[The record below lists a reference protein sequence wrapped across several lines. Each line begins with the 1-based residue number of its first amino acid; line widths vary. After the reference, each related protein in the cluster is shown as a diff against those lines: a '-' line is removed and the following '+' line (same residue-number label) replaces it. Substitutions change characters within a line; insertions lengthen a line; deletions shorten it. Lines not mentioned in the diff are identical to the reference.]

1 MPKMSRLIPLAPS
14 ALGLFLASAAGA
26 ADPVALPTLSVEGE
40 QGANTGYKVENST
53 IGKLPDP
60 IAETPQSATTL
71 SRQLLDDQATATTRD
86 ALRNVP
92 GVSLAAGESGSQ
104 GDNLTI
110 RGFTARSDLYL
121 DGMRDFG
128 NYYRDPFD
136 TEQIEVLKG
145 PASTLFGRGSTGGIV
160 ETGSKHAELS
170 TFEAGTLGFGTDG
183 TKRLTADVN
192 TPVTA
197 LGDGA
202 ALRVNV
208 MGTQSGVADRDVAES
223 NRFGFAPTLAL
234 GLGKP
239 TRVTVSYFHQSEYDI
254 PDYGLPWLYE
264 APTGTKV
271 ATGVPAPVSRSNFYG
286 FEHGDYLR
294 TNDDIGTVRV
304 EHDLTDAITISDQLR
319 YTNET
324 RNYRITEPQLDLTAA
339 SGASATTQLVK
350 PGTPLSSLL
359 VSRNQIY
366 GNSDET
372 MLDEMLDATIKFS
385 TGPISHKVITGF
397 EFSHETSDP
406 TRNTT
411 IGPYSTTS
419 LVSPNYAQAYN
430 ATTYHAS
437 VTNTTAD
444 TLAAYVLDEI
454 QLTSQFRAILG
465 ARYDHFDADYTSQAF
480 ANPVTRAGASLTSLN
495 HVDSLP
501 SWRAALVW
509 QPTEAGMVY
518 FSYGTS
524 FNPSAEQLSLSASTA
539 NLAPEK
545 NETFEIGEK
554 WQFFSDRLL
563 VTTALFH
570 TEQDNIRETDP
581 NNSALQILAGDG
593 ISKGVEFQ
601 LAGKITDKW
610 QIQGGYAY
618 DFTNVISSP
627 QSDLGHRL
635 ANAPLHTGS
644 VWTTYTLPYEIEAGL
659 GANYVGNRWAST
671 TARAVG
677 GVNFWSMAPD
687 YWTMSTMLKA
697 PITEGVSLQLNVN
710 NLTNE
715 NYIDLIHPS
724 HVVPGAGRSAMF
736 TLSAKL

>member
-1 MPKMSRLIPLAPS
+1 MSKASRLIPLAPS
-14 ALGLFLASAAGA
+14 ALGLLLASAAGA
-26 ADPVALPTLSVEGE
+26 ADPVTLPTLSVEGE
-40 QGANTGYKVENST
+40 QSANPGYKVENT
-53 IGKLPDP
+53 TLGKLPDP
-60 IAETPQSATTL
+60 VAETPQSATEL
-71 SRQLLDDQATATTRD
+71 SRQLLDDQAVATTRD

-128 NYYRDPFD
+128 NYYRDPFN
-136 TEQIEVLKG
+136 TEQIDVLKG

-202 ALRVNV
+202 ALRVTV

-234 GLGKP
+234 GLGTL
-239 TRVTVSYFHQSEYDI
+239 TRVTISYFHQSEYDI

-264 APTGTKV
+264 APAGTKV
-271 ATGVPAPVSRSNFYG
+271 ATAEPAPVSRSNFYG

-294 TNDDIGTVRV
+294 TNDDIATIRA
-304 EHDLTDAITISDQLR
+304 EHDLNDSVTISNQLR
-319 YTNET
+319 YNNET
-324 RNYRITEPQLDLTAA
+324 RNYRITEPQLDLPAGK
-339 SGASATTQLVK
+339 GASATTMLVA
-350 PGTPLSSLL
+350 PGTPLSALS

-372 MLDEMLDATIKFS
+372 MLDEQLDGTIRFS
-385 TGPISHKVITGF
+385 TGPVQHKVITGF
-397 EFSHETSDP
+397 EFIHETSDP

-419 LVSPNYAQAYN
+419 LVSPDYSAAYN
-430 ATTYHAS
+430 AVTYHA
-437 VTNTTAD
+437 TQTTTTAN
-444 TLAAYVLDEI
+444 TLAAYLLDEI
-454 QLTSQFRAILG
+454 QLTSQVKTILG
-465 ARYDHFDADYTSQAF
+465 VRYDHFDADYFSQTF
-480 ANPVTRAGASLTSLN
+480 ANPVTHAGAAVLSLH

-509 QPTEAGMVY
+509 QPSEAGMLY

-524 FNPSAEQLSLSASTA
+524 FNPSAEQLTLAASTV
-539 NLAPEK
+539 NLDPEK
-545 NETFEIGEK
+545 NTTYEIGEK
-554 WQFFSDRLL
+554 WQFLGDRLL

-581 NNSALQILAGDG
+581 TNSNLQILAGDG
-593 ISKGVEFQ
+593 VSKGVEFQ

-610 QIQGGYAY
+610 QIQGGYSY
-618 DFTNVISSP
+618 DFTNIISSP
-627 QSDLGHRL
+627 QNDVGHRL
-635 ANAPLHTGS
+635 ANAPMHTGS
-644 VWTTYTLPYEIEAGL
+644 IWTTYTFPYEIQGGF
-659 GANYVGNRWAST
+659 GANYVGNRWANT
-671 TARAVG
+671 TGRAVG
-677 GVNFWSMAPD
+677 GVNFWELAPD
-687 YWTMSTMLKA
+687 YWTLSTMVKA

-715 NYIDLIHPS
+715 NYIDLLHPS

-736 TLSAKL
+736 TLNARL